1 MKSFSNRLEAIE
13 PSKIK
18 IDSSALKDPEVISL
32 SIGEPDFTTPW
43 SFRQAG
49 IEAIQE
55 GYTFYA
61 DGMGLPALRK
71 GIAEYLKHNYSL
83 SYDPRG
89 EILVTVG
96 ASQAIDLALRALL
109 NDGDEVIIP
118 EPAYPSYA
126 PMVELCG
133 GVVKFVPLYAD
144 DGFVLDPVRLEKA
157 ITPKTKALI
166 INYPHNPTGAVLDE
180 EAAKKIADVIIKHD
194 LYLITDEIYSALS
207 YEGKHFSIA
216 SIDGI
221 KERCI
226 YINGF
231 SKAFAMTGWRL
242 GYVASSKDIV
252 SRMMKIN
259 QYSMLSAPTIS
270 EFAGYSAITSD
281 GTDTKKMRDAYNLRR
296 VYLIG
301 ALKDMG
307 LDCYTPQGAFYVFP
321 SISKFNISSDE
332 FVSRLLKDKKLLL
345 ISGSAFGAVGEGYVR
360 ISYAYSIEKLKEGMK
375 RLQEFIATLSA
386 DSK

>member
-1 MKSFSNRLEAIE
+1 
-13 PSKIK
+13 
-18 IDSSALKDPEVISL
+18 
-32 SIGEPDFTTPW
+32 
-43 SFRQAG
+43 
-49 IEAIQE
+49 
-55 GYTFYA
+55 
-61 DGMGLPALRK
+61 
-71 GIAEYLKHNYSL
+71 
-83 SYDPRG
+83 
-89 EILVTVG
+89 
-96 ASQAIDLALRALL
+96 
-109 NDGDEVIIP
+109 
-118 EPAYPSYA
+118 
-126 PMVELCG
+126 MVELCG
-133 GVVKFVPLYAD
+133 GVVKFVPLKED
-144 DGFVLDPVRLEKA
+144 NGFVLDPAILEKA

-307 LDCYTPQGAFYVFP
+307 LDC
-321 SISKFNISSDE
+321 
-332 FVSRLLKDKKLLL
+332 
-345 ISGSAFGAVGEGYVR
+345 
-360 ISYAYSIEKLKEGMK
+360 
-375 RLQEFIATLSA
+375 
-386 DSK
+386 